1 MQINKIKNGVV
12 IDHIKAG
19 TGFKM
24 YNLLGLDKFP
34 GMVALLKN
42 VDSEKMGRKD
52 ILKIETEEDLNLNL
66 LAFLD
71 KDCTVNIIKKS
82 KLIEKKNLELPQE
95 LINIVHCKNPRCIKT
110 IEQEL
115 PDHFILTDKSTGT
128 YRCIYCETK
137 YENK

>member
-24 YNLLGLDKFP
+24 YNLLGLDKFT
-34 GMVALLKN
+34 GMVALIKN
-42 VDSEKMGRKD
+42 VNSDKLGKKD
-52 ILKIETEEDLNLNL
+52 ILKIETELDLDLDL

-71 KDCTVNIIKKS
+71 KDCTVNIIRKS
-82 KLIEKKNLELPQE
+82 KLIEKKKLCLPKE

-115 PDHFILTDKSTGT
+115 PDHFILTDKVNGI

-137 YENK
+137 YDNK